1 MATIQDIINSG
12 KYDRR
17 KTDEGELRRLPFIKA
32 YIYGR
37 LSSPGQ
43 VRDSCESVREI
54 ARLVDLAVKD
64 GYKTNLNSNY
74 IESKLISLQQG
85 PLADKVWSNGEVTV
99 DVRDLGISGQ
109 LSFEDRK
116 GLAELQHRVRE
127 GNVGA
132 VYLTEGVSR
141 LSRDK
146 DRILPYQLLKLLK
159 EHECR
164 IRTSEGV
171 WNPAI
176 ERDWDYLAE
185 EFEDAIGELRVMNR
199 RMYRRKA

>member
-1 MATIQDIINSG
+1 MATIKDIINSG
-12 KYDRR
+12 KSAR
-17 KTDEGELRRLPFIKA
+17 KRPDDGELKRLPFMNA

-43 VRDSCESVREI
+43 VRDSRESVREI

-64 GYKTNLNSNY
+64 GYKTNLNSDD
-74 IESKLISLQQG
+74 IETRLVALQQESF
-85 PLADKVWSNGEVTV
+85 ADKVWSDGEVTV
-99 DVRDLGISGQ
+99 DVRDLGLSGQ

-116 GLAELQHRVRE
+116 GLTELQRRVKE
-127 GNVGA
+127 GMVGA

-141 LSRDK
+141 LSRDR

-164 IRTSEGV
+164 IRTPEGV

-176 ERDWDYLAE
+176 ERDWDLSC
-185 EFEDAIGELRVMNR
+185 R
-199 RMYRRKA
+199 RIRGCYW

>member
-1 MATIQDIINSG
+1 MATIKDIINSG
-12 KYDRR
+12 KSARKRPDDR
-17 KTDEGELRRLPFIKA
+17 ELKRLPFMNA

-43 VRDSCESVREI
+43 VRESRESVREI
-54 ARLVDLAVKD
+54 ARLVDLAIED
-64 GYKTNLNSNY
+64 GYKTNLNSND
-74 IESKLISLQQG
+74 IETRLVALQQE
-85 PLADKVWSNGEVTV
+85 PLSDKVWSDGEVTV

-116 GLAELQHRVRE
+116 GLTELQQRVRK
-127 GNVGA
+127 GMVGA

-141 LSRDK
+141 LSRDR

-164 IRTSEGV
+164 VRTPEGV

-176 ERDWDYLAE
+176 E
-185 EFEDAIGELRVMNR
+185 
-199 RMYRRKA
+199 